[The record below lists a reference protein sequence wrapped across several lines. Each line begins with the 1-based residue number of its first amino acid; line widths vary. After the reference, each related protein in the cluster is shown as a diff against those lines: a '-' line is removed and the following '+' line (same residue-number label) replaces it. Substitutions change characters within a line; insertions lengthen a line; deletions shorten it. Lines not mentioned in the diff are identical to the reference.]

1 MAQRLLGRPVA
12 DAIKEDLARR
22 VAALAEKGVTPRLA
36 VIRLGEDPGDMA
48 YERSILRNCEK
59 LGCAAESMALP
70 PDISQAALIAR
81 IEQVNADPAIHGC
94 LLLRPL
100 PKHMDSA
107 KVCDALAPEKDLD
120 GMGCRALGAL
130 FAGRED
136 AFAPC
141 TAQACLEMLKYYGID
156 PAGKR
161 AAVVGRSLVIGR
173 PVGQLLLQADATV
186 TLCHSRTPEL
196 PAVCREA
203 ELLVGLISPAGE
215 NLLYFTE
222 FRHLIVAVGRAGM
235 IGAEHTRP
243 GQVILDVGVNSVEGK
258 LCGDVRTEE
267 AEETA
272 AAVSPVPGGVG
283 AVTPSV
289 LMAHL
294 VEAAERA
301 I

>member
-59 LGCAAESMALP
+59 LGCAAQSMALP

-81 IEQVNADPAIHGC
+81 IEQVNADPSIHGC

-173 PVGQLLLQADATV
+173 PVGQLLLHADATV

-203 ELLVGLISPAGE
+203 DI
-215 NLLYFTE
+215 
-222 FRHLIVAVGRAGM
+222 LIVAVGRAGL
-235 IGAEHTRP
+235 IGAEHARP

-267 AEETA
+267 AEKTA

>member
-22 VAALAEKGVTPRLA
+22 VAALAEKCVTPRLA

-59 LGCAAESMALP
+59 LGCAAQSMALP
-70 PDISQAALIAR
+70 PDISQAALIDR

-173 PVGQLLLQADATV
+173 PVGQLLLHADATV

-203 ELLVGLISPAGE
+203 DI
-215 NLLYFTE
+215 
-222 FRHLIVAVGRAGM
+222 LIVAVGRAGM

>member
-12 DAIKEDLARR
+12 EAIKEDLARR

-59 LGCAAESMALP
+59 LGCAAQSMALP
-70 PDISQAALIAR
+70 PVISQEALIDR

-173 PVGQLLLQADATV
+173 PVGQLLLHADATV
-186 TLCHSRTPEL
+186 TLCHSRTPDL

-203 ELLVGLISPAGE
+203 DI
-215 NLLYFTE
+215 
-222 FRHLIVAVGRAGM
+222 LIVAVGRAGM

>member
-1 MAQRLLGRPVA
+1 MAEMLLGRPVA

-22 VAALAEKGVTPRLA
+22 IEALAERGVRPRLA
-36 VIRLGEDPGDMA
+36 VVRLGEDAGDMA

-59 LGCAAESMALP
+59 LGCAAESVALP
-70 PDISQAALIAR
+70 PDISQEALIAK
-81 IEQVNADPAIHGC
+81 IGEINADPAIHGC

-107 KVCDALAPEKDLD
+107 AVCDALVPEKDLD

-130 FAGRED
+130 FAGRKD

-141 TAQACLEMLKYYGID
+141 TAQACLEMLKFYGID

-173 PVGQLLLQADATV
+173 PVAQLLLQANATV
-186 TLCHSRTPEL
+186 TCCHSRTPEL

-203 ELLVGLISPAGE
+203 DL
-215 NLLYFTE
+215 
-222 FRHLIVAVGRAGM
+222 LIVAAGKAGL
-235 IGAEHTRP
+235 IGAEHARP
-243 GQVILDVGVNSVEGK
+243 GQVILDVGVNSVDGK

-267 AEETA
+267 AAELA

-301 I
+301 K

>member
-12 DAIKEDLARR
+12 EAIKEDLARR

-48 YERSILRNCEK
+48 YERSILRSCEK
-59 LGCAAESMALP
+59 LGCAAESMTLP
-70 PDISQAALIAR
+70 SDISQAALITR
-81 IEQVNADPAIHGC
+81 IEQVNADPSIHGC
-94 LLLRPL
+94 LLLLPL

-203 ELLVGLISPAGE
+203 DI
-215 NLLYFTE
+215 
-222 FRHLIVAVGRAGM
+222 LIVAVGRAGM

>member
-59 LGCAAESMALP
+59 LGCAAQSMALP

-81 IEQVNADPAIHGC
+81 IEQVNADPSIHGC

-173 PVGQLLLQADATV
+173 PVGQLLLHADATV
-186 TLCHSRTPEL
+186 TLCHSRTPDL

-203 ELLVGLISPAGE
+203 DI
-215 NLLYFTE
+215 
-222 FRHLIVAVGRAGM
+222 LIVAVGRAGM

>member
-1 MAQRLLGRPVA
+1 MAQLLLGRPVA
-12 DAIKEDLARR
+12 DAIKENLARR
-22 VAALAEKGVTPRLA
+22 VAVLAEQGVTPRLA
-36 VIRLGEDPGDMA
+36 VIRLGEDPGDLA

-59 LGCAAESMALP
+59 LGCAAQSIALP
-70 PDISQAALIAR
+70 PDISQEALIAKL
-81 IEQVNADPAIHGC
+81 EEVNADPSIHGC

-100 PKHMDSA
+100 PQHMDSA

-141 TAQACLEMLKYYGID
+141 TAQACLEMLKFYGID

-173 PVGQLLLQADATV
+173 PAGQLLLQADATV
-186 TLCHSRTPEL
+186 TLCHSRTPDL

-203 ELLVGLISPAGE
+203 DI
-215 NLLYFTE
+215 
-222 FRHLIVAVGRAGM
+222 LIVAVGRAGM
-235 IGAEHTRP
+235 IGREHTRP
-243 GQVILDVGVNSVEGK
+243 GQVILDVGVNSVDGK

-267 AEETA
+267 AAGIA

-301 I
+301 ARAH

>member
-59 LGCAAESMALP
+59 LGCAAQSMALP
-70 PDISQAALIAR
+70 PDISQEALIDR

-100 PKHMDSA
+100 PKRMDSA

-173 PVGQLLLQADATV
+173 PVSQLLLHADATV
-186 TLCHSRTPEL
+186 TLCHSRTPDL

-203 ELLVGLISPAGE
+203 DI
-215 NLLYFTE
+215 
-222 FRHLIVAVGRAGM
+222 LIVAVGRAGM

-243 GQVILDVGVNSVEGK
+243 GQVILDVGVNSLEGK

>member
-12 DAIKEDLARR
+12 DAIKENLARR

-70 PDISQAALIAR
+70 PDISQEALIAR

-120 GMGCRALGAL
+120 GMGCRAHGAL

-186 TLCHSRTPEL
+186 TLCHSRTPDL
-196 PAVCREA
+196 TAVCREA
-203 ELLVGLISPAGE
+203 DI
-215 NLLYFTE
+215 
-222 FRHLIVAVGRAGM
+222 LIVAVGRAGM

>member
-1 MAQRLLGRPVA
+1 M
-12 DAIKEDLARR
+12 
-22 VAALAEKGVTPRLA
+22 TPRLA

-59 LGCAAESMALP
+59 LGCAAQSMALP
-70 PDISQAALIAR
+70 PDISQEALIAR

-173 PVGQLLLQADATV
+173 PVGQLLLHADATV
-186 TLCHSRTPEL
+186 TLCHSRTPDL

-203 ELLVGLISPAGE
+203 DI
-215 NLLYFTE
+215 
-222 FRHLIVAVGRAGM
+222 LIVAVGRAGM

>member
-59 LGCAAESMALP
+59 LGCAAQSMALP
-70 PDISQAALIAR
+70 ADISQEALIAR

-173 PVGQLLLQADATV
+173 PVGQLLLHADATV
-186 TLCHSRTPEL
+186 TLCHSRTPDL

-203 ELLVGLISPAGE
+203 DI
-215 NLLYFTE
+215 
-222 FRHLIVAVGRAGM
+222 LIVAVGRAGM

-272 AAVSPVPGGVG
+272 AAVSPVPGGIG

>member
-1 MAQRLLGRPVA
+1 MAEQLLGRPVA

-22 VAALAEKGVTPRLA
+22 VEALAQRGVTPRLA

-59 LGCAAESMALP
+59 LGCSAESITLP
-70 PDISQAALIAR
+70 ADCAQEALIAR
-81 IEQVNADPAIHGC
+81 IEEVNADSGIHGC

-107 KVCDALAPEKDLD
+107 KVCDTLVPEKDLD

-130 FAGRED
+130 FAGRKD

-141 TAQACLEMLKYYGID
+141 TAQACLEMLKFYGID

-173 PVGQLLLQADATV
+173 PVGQLLLQADTTV
-186 TLCHSRTPEL
+186 TLCHSHTPEL

-203 ELLVGLISPAGE
+203 DI
-215 NLLYFTE
+215 
-222 FRHLIVAVGRAGM
+222 LIVAAGRAGL
-235 IGAEHTRP
+235 IGSEHARP
-243 GQVILDVGVNSVEGK
+243 GQVILDVGVNSVDGK

-267 AEETA
+267 AAQIA

-294 VEAAERA
+294 VEAAERSL
-301 I
+301 